1 VAVLSDQSFAADIP
15 AGFHQASRIVRS
27 ALQQYEAAGYS
38 DEAIATAML
47 TEVMPR
53 IVGAHGPTA
62 VAIILRYVQGKLGI
76 VEEPVIGF
84 N

>member
-1 VAVLSDQSFAADIP
+1 
-15 AGFHQASRIVRS
+15 
-27 ALQQYEAAGYS
+27 
-38 DEAIATAML
+38 ML